1 MLFSK
6 LSVHVVGFAVL
17 ATGTLARGLGRHAR
31 RFFQDEIA
39 QSTPVITPAPILPAT
54 KLKAR
59 DESTGKTETFETDT
73 KELIRPVFTAIFTDS
88 AAQAEATALLT
99 TDTDASAPTSTGT
112 RNPSLDFE
120 DDPLGNDDETTTIK
134 YTYTS
139 PRTTTSLTK
148 FIYDDGD
155 DTTMGYTTTT
165 VKNTSTHA
173 TTATTATTTSSSSYK
188 FTLTSITDGDMDYM
202 DDETTTSTV
211 KITSSH
217 STSTKSTAYWTD
229 DGGEYTHT
237 STYSSH
243 YYQSPSLY
251 PPTWTT
257 PPSKW
262 DDGHPSK
269 TSTSGYH
276 EPMYTTGS
284 NGSPTKNTANISLT
298 NIINLKQFRAIFG
311 DSNAASIDCK
321 SLPEGTM
328 QGVAVKDL
336 VNILKQ
342 PDGNVYNIDRSG
354 CFQAKCIGDY
364 GVLRLCNIKPVT
376 GVMSFRAAEVKVLLS
391 FLLQAIR
398 PNWEA
403 ELSFNFNN
411 LIYQPDAITFC
422 GTPYNAPQQPMSKPG
437 SPFSHGIP
445 KAAIKKTKDALTYSP
460 HVEKINMPLSFQPR
474 FPNYWDDNLGVPVN
488 REARFNGIISNTEKG
503 WAVVIDSASK
513 EDLKCS
519 SGDNFKT
526 TCGTADAKNPEKCTW
541 DNTVPKP
548 YFTPGD
554 DMGKNKA

>member
-6 LSVHVVGFAVL
+6 LSVHVVCFAVL
-17 ATGTLARGLGRHAR
+17 ATGTLARSPGRHAR

-39 QSTPVITPAPILPAT
+39 QPTPVITPTPILPAA

-73 KELIRPVFTAIFTDS
+73 RELLRPVFTTIFADP
-88 AAQAEATALLT
+88 AAQTTTTALLAA
-99 TDTDASAPTSTGT
+99 DADAPTPKSTGT
-112 RNPSLDFE
+112 GNPDLDFE
-120 DDPLGNDDETTTIK
+120 DDPLENDNETTTVK

-148 FIYDDGD
+148 FIYDDDD
-155 DTTMGYTTTT
+155 DTTMGYTTT
-165 VKNTSTHA
+165 VQNTSTHA
-173 TTATTATTTSSSSYK
+173 TTTITTTSSGHK
-188 FTLTSITDGDMDYM
+188 FTPTSIMDDDMDYM
-202 DDETTTSTV
+202 DETTTSTV
-211 KITSSH
+211 KMTSSR

-229 DGGEYTHT
+229 DESEYTHT

-243 YYQSPSLY
+243 YYKSTSLY

-257 PPSKW
+257 PTSKW
-262 DDGHPSK
+262 DDSHPYK
-269 TSTSGYH
+269 TRTSVYD
-276 EPMYTTGS
+276 EPMYTTEPS
-284 NGSPTKNTANISLT
+284 GSPTTNTDSLSPT
-298 NIINLKQFRAIFG
+298 NIIDLKKFRAIFG

-376 GVMSFRAAEVKVLLS
+376 GVMSFRAAEVKALLS

-422 GTPYNAPQQPMSKPG
+422 GTSYNAPQQPMPKPG
-437 SPFSHGIP
+437 SPFLHGIK
-445 KAAIKKTKDALTYSP
+445 KAATKQTKDALTYSP
-460 HVEKINMPLSFQPR
+460 HIEKINMPLSFQPR
-474 FPNYWDDNLGVPVN
+474 FPNYWDENLGVPVN
-488 REARFNGIISNTEKG
+488 REARFNGIISNAEKG
-503 WAVVIDSASK
+503 WAVVIDSVSK

-519 SGDNFKT
+519 SGNNFKT
-526 TCGTADAKNPEKCTW
+526 TCGTADAKDPEKCVW

-554 DMGKNKA
+554 DMSQDKT

>member
-6 LSVHVVGFAVL
+6 LSVHAVGFAVL
-17 ATGTLARGLGRHAR
+17 ATGTLARSPGRYAR

-39 QSTPVITPAPILPAT
+39 QPTPVITPAPILPAT

-59 DESTGKTETFETDT
+59 DESTGKTETVETDT
-73 KELIRPVFTAIFTDS
+73 EQLIRPDFTTIFADP
-88 AAQAEATALLT
+88 AAQAAATALLA
-99 TDTDASAPTSTGT
+99 TDADAPAPTSTGT
-112 RNPSLDFE
+112 GDPSLDFE
-120 DDPLGNDDETTTIK
+120 DDPLENDNKTTTVK

-148 FIYDDGD
+148 FIYDDDD
-155 DTTMGYTTTT
+155 DTAMGYTTTT

-173 TTATTATTTSSSSYK
+173 TTTITTTSSGSK
-188 FTLTSITDGDMDYM
+188 FTPTSIMDDDMDYM
-202 DDETTTSTV
+202 DDETTTSTI
-211 KITSSH
+211 KMTGSH
-217 STSTKSTAYWTD
+217 STSNKSTAYWTD
-229 DGGEYTHT
+229 DESEYIHT

-243 YYQSPSLY
+243 YYQSTSLY

-257 PPSKW
+257 PTSKW
-262 DDGHPSK
+262 DDSHPSK
-269 TSTSGYH
+269 TSTSVYD
-276 EPMYTTGS
+276 EPMYTTES
-284 NGSPTKNTANISLT
+284 NGSPTTNTASLSPT
-298 NIINLKQFRAIFG
+298 NIINLKKFRAIFG

-364 GVLRLCNIKPVT
+364 GVLRLCNIKPMT
-376 GVMSFRAAEVKVLLS
+376 GVMSFRAAEVKALLS

-411 LIYQPDAITFC
+411 LVYQPDAITFC
-422 GTPYNAPQQPMSKPG
+422 GISYNAPQQPMSKPG
-437 SPFSHGIP
+437 SPFPHGIP
-445 KAAIKKTKDALTYSP
+445 KAATKQTKDALTYSP
-460 HVEKINMPLSFQPR
+460 HIEKINMPLSFQPR

-488 REARFNGIISNTEKG
+488 REARFNGIISNAEKG
-503 WAVVIDSASK
+503 WAVVIDSVSK
-513 EDLKCS
+513 EDLRCS
-519 SGDNFKT
+519 SGNNFKT
-526 TCGTADAKNPEKCTW
+526 TCGTADAKDPEKCMW

-548 YFTPGD
+548 YFTSGD
-554 DMGKNKA
+554 DMGQDKA